1 MFCKN
6 CGSEID
12 PNAAV
17 CVKCGFQKGTGNKY
31 CPNCGVEVAEGQA
44 VCVNCGV
51 ALKPVVVA
59 NGEQKSKLVA
69 VLLALLAFFLG
80 GIGFHDFYLGY
91 TKYGVIK
98 IILAVCTC
106 GIGSWIW
113 SFIDLVRLLTDSLN
127 VDANGVELKRE
138 F

>member
-12 PNAAV
+12 VNAAV

-31 CPNCGVEVAEGQA
+31 CPNCGV
-44 VCVNCGV
+44 
-51 ALKPVVVA
+51 ALKPVVAA

-69 VLLALLAFFLG
+69 VLLALFLG
-80 GIGFHDFYLGY
+80 SIGVHDFYLGY

-98 IILAVCTC
+98 IILAVCTF
-106 GIGSWIW
+106 GIGSSIW
-113 SFIDLVRLLTDSLN
+113 AIIDLVRLLTDSLN
-127 VDANGVELKRE
+127 VDANGVELKKE

>member
-12 PNAAV
+12 ANAAV

-59 NGEQKSKLVA
+59 L
-69 VLLALLAFFLG
+69 FLG
-80 GIGFHDFYLGY
+80 GIGVHDFYLGY

-98 IILAVCTC
+98 IILAVCTF
-106 GIGSWIW
+106 GIGSSIW
-113 SFIDLVRLLTDSLN
+113 AIIDLVRLLTDSLN
-127 VDANGVELKRE
+127 VDANGVELKKE

>member
-51 ALKPVVVA
+51 ALKPVVAA

-69 VLLALLAFFLG
+69 VLLALFLG
-80 GIGFHDFYLGY
+80 SIGVHDFYLGY

-106 GIGSWIW
+106 GIGSSIW
-113 SFIDLVRLLTDSLN
+113 AIIDLVRLLTDSLN

>member
-69 VLLALLAFFLG
+69 VLLALFLG
-80 GIGFHDFYLGY
+80 GIGVHDFYLGY

-106 GIGSWIW
+106 GIGSSIW
-113 SFIDLVRLLTDSLN
+113 AIIDLVRLLTDSLN

>member
-51 ALKPVVVA
+51 ALKPVVAA

-69 VLLALLAFFLG
+69 VLLALFLG
-80 GIGFHDFYLGY
+80 GIGLHDFYLGY

-106 GIGSWIW
+106 GIGSSIW
-113 SFIDLVRLLTDSLN
+113 AIIDLVRLLTDSLN
-127 VDANGVELKRE
+127 VDANGVELKKE

>member
-51 ALKPVVVA
+51 ALKPVVAA

-69 VLLALLAFFLG
+69 VLLALFLG
-80 GIGFHDFYLGY
+80 GIGVHDFYLGY

-106 GIGSWIW
+106 GIGSSIW
-113 SFIDLVRLLTDSLN
+113 AIIDLVRLLTDSLN
-127 VDANGVELKRE
+127 VDANGVELKKE

>member
-12 PNAAV
+12 VNAAV

-51 ALKPVVVA
+51 ALKPVVAA

-69 VLLALLAFFLG
+69 VLLALFLG
-80 GIGFHDFYLGY
+80 GIGVHDFYLGY

-98 IILAVCTC
+98 IILAVCTF
-106 GIGSWIW
+106 GIGSSIW
-113 SFIDLVRLLTDSLN
+113 AIIDLVRLLTDSLN